1 MYVISYSAFLIRI
14 FSLPSWHYNL
24 CLDWLVSVATETPER
39 WDSCERSEIQCRK
52 RDDHSVS
59 CNGEAAFEC
68 TENCEEFVDYELI
81 LLCCICTT
89 PEVPT
94 TTQGPTTTTELP
106 TTTTQVP
113 TTTEI
118 EVPQPLRCPQ
128 QQPSCLQRHPGVSF
142 DQLVFNSWLYKF
154 ILHLD
159 LYRVPTER
167 ELWLNIIY
175 FKEVPSL

>member
-24 CLDWLVSVATETPER
+24 CLDWLVSVATETPR
-39 WDSCERSEIQCRK
+39 TVGFLWKIWIQCRK

-89 PEVPT
+89 PEVP
-94 TTQGPTTTTELP
+94 QQRRGPQRQLSCP
-106 TTTTQVP
+106 QQQP
-113 TTTEI
+113 RFRLQQKSRC
-118 EVPQPLRCPQ
+118 PQPLRCPQ

-142 DQLVFNSWLYKF
+142 DQLVFNSGLYKF
-154 ILHLD
+154 ILH
-159 LYRVPTER
+159 
-167 ELWLNIIY
+167 WIY
-175 FKEVPSL
+175 IGYLQKENCDWT